1 MGIFNVPYLGN
12 IIAMVIM
19 LGVLIIIHE
28 LGHFVTAKLFGVKVK
43 TFSVGFGKKLFGF
56 QRGETEYRVSMIP
69 LGGYVALLGEED
81 PEEAESDDP
90 GNFNNKPRWQRFI
103 ILAMGATLNIVLAF
117 MLFTVVN
124 MFHRA
129 EPLWRTSVPVVG
141 WVDASSPAFVADLQ
155 TGDRIV
161 SFDGKRINTW
171 DQFQLLVVT
180 NPDKDV
186 DLVVEREGK
195 LLTLEPELIAKGRD
209 DAGYLGA
216 FPLEQV
222 RIQSVRDGSPA
233 AEAGLQTGDVV
244 IKVGNK
250 RITRGIDQ
258 FITEIQNST
267 ERELEL
273 LVLRSGTEMN
283 LTVSPEGDPGSR
295 IIGAM
300 VEVPYR
306 LVKLSF
312 GNAVIQAGKDVKRFT
327 ALTFTVL
334 GKLLRGELS
343 LKSISGP
350 VDIARI
356 SGEAARTGVI
366 SFVYIMGLISLQLG
380 IFNLLPIPM
389 LDGGLITILGIEA
402 IRRKDLSIKMKERIT
417 TVGFVLLVTLMVVV
431 IISDVLKNLGS

>member
-19 LGVLIIIHE
+19 LGILIIIHE

-43 TFSVGFGKKLFGF
+43 TFSVGFGKKLFGI
-56 QRGETEYRVSMIP
+56 QKGETEYRVSMIP

-81 PEEAESDDP
+81 PDEAESDDP
-90 GNFNNKPRWQRFI
+90 GNFSNKPRWQRFI
-103 ILAMGATLNIVLAF
+103 ILVMGATLNIVLAF

-129 EPLWRTSVPVVG
+129 EPLWRTAAPVVG
-141 WVDASSPAFVADLQ
+141 WVDSSSPAFVADMK

-161 SFDGKRINTW
+161 SFDGKRIHTW
-171 DQFQLLVVT
+171 DQFQLLVIT
-180 NPDKDV
+180 NPDKEV
-186 DLVVEREGK
+186 ELVVEREGK

-222 RIQSVRDGSPA
+222 RINSVKSGSPA
-233 AEAGLQTGDVV
+233 EEVGLQPGDIVAQ
-244 IKVGNK
+244 VGNK
-250 RITRGIDQ
+250 RITRGVDQ
-258 FITEIQNST
+258 FISRIKDSSEP
-267 ERELEL
+267 ELDL
-273 LVLRSGTEMN
+273 LVRRSGTEMN
-283 LTVSPEGDPGSR
+283 LTVAPDGEPGDR
-295 IIGAM
+295 TIGVW

-312 GNAVIQAGKDVKRFT
+312 GNAVVQAGKDVKRFT

-334 GKLLRGELS
+334 GKLLRGDLS

-356 SGEAARTGVI
+356 SGEAARTGML

-417 TVGFVLLVTLMVVV
+417 TVGFVLLITLMVVV
-431 IISDVLKNLGS
+431 ITSDILKNLGS